1 MRRNEAMHPCPLSAL
16 VLVTLRLQWL
26 GKLAKTFM
34 IFIFIRL
41 IELAVERGRE
51 GGWAEAQT
59 GFSTYYEDRAHK
71 YSKQEPNI
79 VSKRVIVNMKSV
91 KLSGYLEA

>member
-1 MRRNEAMHPCPLSAL
+1 MPAPALRSA
-16 VLVTLRLQWL
+16 LVTLRLQWL

-59 GFSTYYEDRAHK
+59 GFSAIMRHTGHMAHK
-71 YSKQEPNI
+71 YPKQEPN
-79 VSKRVIVNMKSV
+79 NQ
-91 KLSGYLEA
+91 